1 LELVKRILFGTKIQK
16 NTIIGTSFIIL
27 LLKYDGFVRK
37 KYYICHQN
45 IIFTPTTKK
54 TMSALISVIPILLLI
69 VLMMGFKVSGYR
81 SAITTLIV
89 TILLSLF
96 AVPAMSIIPEKYA
109 DTSILGITLWS
120 IVEGLLKAC
129 FPIIL
134 IIICAIFS
142 YNILCETKEVETIK
156 AQFIQMTSDKGL
168 LVLLLT
174 WGLGG
179 VLEGMAGFGTAVA
192 IPAAILI
199 GLGFKPMFSAVIC
212 LVANTVAVGFGA
224 VGLPATTLANQ
235 VAASGVATPEEL
247 CEVATFIILQLSL
260 MFFITPFLILMMTDK
275 TKILKNICIALFVGT
290 CSIIVQFC
298 CAHWIGPETPA
309 ILGSVAAIFAML
321 IYNKLF
327 IHDENPADEVIVE
340 KKKLGIAKT
349 LKAWSVYGLIIF
361 FILISSKIVPP
372 VNDLLSN
379 TLVTK
384 FDIPVI
390 GNTFKFG
397 WLSNA
402 GLMIFLG
409 AVIGGMIQGM
419 SLSSLMNLLAKTTLN
434 LQKTIVTI
442 CCLVAIAMLMNN
454 TGMTNDIAKGLVLL
468 TGATFP
474 FFAPLIGSI
483 GTFVTGSATN
493 ANILFGKLQ
502 ATAASD
508 LGLVNQGTFFGVTG
522 NETNWLAAANCAG
535 SEGGKLLS
543 PQSIAI
549 ATAACNME
557 GQDGNIMRKTMPFAI
572 FWILMNGLIVFL
584 GLHVI

>member
-1 LELVKRILFGTKIQK
+1 MTAI
-16 NTIIGTSFIIL
+16 
-27 LLKYDGFVRK
+27 
-37 KYYICHQN
+37 
-45 IIFTPTTKK
+45 
-54 TMSALISVIPILLLI
+54 ISVIPILLLI

-81 SAITTLIV
+81 SAVVTLIV
-89 TILLSLF
+89 TVALALF
-96 AVPAMSIIPEKYA
+96 AVPSMGIMPEKFA
-109 DTSILGITLWS
+109 EASVFEVTLWS
-120 IVEGLLKAC
+120 VIEGLLKAC

-134 IIICAIFS
+134 IIIFAIFS
-142 YNILCETKEVETIK
+142 YNILCETKEIENIK
-156 AQFIQMTSDKGL
+156 TQFIQMTSDKGL

-199 GLGFKPMFSAVIC
+199 SLGFKPMFSAVIC

-235 VAASGVATPEEL
+235 VAASGVATPDEL

-260 MFFITPFLILMMTDK
+260 MFYITPFLILTMTDRK
-275 TKILKNICIALFVGT
+275 KILKNLGIALFVGT
-290 CSIIVQFC
+290 FSIVVQFC
-298 CAHWIGPETPA
+298 CAHFIGPETPA
-309 ILGSVAAIFAML
+309 ILGSVAAICAML

-327 IHDENPADEVIVE
+327 IASHSSPEGP
-340 KKKLGIAKT
+340 KMGMLKT

-372 VNDLLSN
+372 VNELLNQS
-379 TLVTK
+379 LVTK
-384 FDIPVI
+384 FDLPVI

-402 GLMIFLG
+402 GLMILLG
-409 AVIGGMIQGM
+409 AMIGGMIQG
-419 SLSSLMNLLAKTTLN
+419 LSFKKLMTMLAKTTVS
-434 LQKTIVTI
+434 LQKTVVTI
-442 CCLVAIAMLMNN
+442 CCLVAMAMLMNN
-454 TGMTNDIAKGLVLL
+454 TGMTNDIAKGLVSL
-468 TGATFP
+468 TGDAFP

-502 ATAASD
+502 ATVAHD
-508 LGLVNQGTFFGVTG
+508 LGLMNQGTFFGVSG
-522 NETNWLAAANCAG
+522 SETNWLAAANCAG

-557 GQDGNIMRKTMPFAI
+557 GKDGDIMRQTMPFAV
-572 FWILMNGLIVFL
+572 FWILMNGLMVFL

>member
-1 LELVKRILFGTKIQK
+1 MAAIV
-16 NTIIGTSFIIL
+16 
-27 LLKYDGFVRK
+27 
-37 KYYICHQN
+37 
-45 IIFTPTTKK
+45 
-54 TMSALISVIPILLLI
+54 SVIPIILLF
-69 VLMMGFKVSGYR
+69 VLMMGLKMSGWK
-81 SAITTLIV
+81 SALITLVV
-89 TILLSLF
+89 TILL
-96 AVPAMSIIPEKYA
+96 AVLVAPSMGIVPDKYVGSSIYAITFWSII
-109 DTSILGITLWS
+109 
-120 IVEGLLKAC
+120 EGVLKAC

-142 YNILCETKEVETIK
+142 YNILVETKESETIK
-156 AQFIQMTSDKGL
+156 TQFIPLTSDKGL

-174 WGLGG
+174 WGFGG

-235 VAASGVATPEEL
+235 VADGTASPEMH

-260 MFFITPFLILMMTDK
+260 MFFITPFLILMMTDR
-275 TKILKNICIALFVGT
+275 TKILKNISLALFVG
-290 CSIIVQFC
+290 CFSIIVQFC
-298 CAHWIGPETPA
+298 CAYFLGPETPA
-309 ILGSVAAIFAML
+309 ILGSVAAIIAML

-327 IHDENPADEVIVE
+327 IHDENPNDEVVVE
-340 KKKLGIAKT
+340 KKKFGMTKT

-372 VNDLLSN
+372 MNDLLKS

-384 FDIPVI
+384 FDMPVI
-390 GNTFKFG
+390 GNTFSFG

-409 AVIGGMIQGM
+409 AMIGGLIQG
-419 SLSSLMNLLAKTTLN
+419 LSVGKLMKMLAKTTIN
-434 LQKTIVTI
+434 LQKTAITI
-442 CCLVAIAMLMNN
+442 CCLVALAMLMNN
-454 TGMTNDIAKGLVLL
+454 TGMTLAIATGLVAV
-468 TGATFP
+468 TGAAYP

-483 GTFVTGSATN
+483 GTFVTGSATS

-502 ATAASD
+502 AAAGQ
-508 LGLVNQGTFFGVTG
+508 LGLVNDAQFFGVNG

-549 ATAACNME
+549 ATAACDME
-557 GQDGNIMRKTMPFAI
+557 GQDGDIMRKTLPFAI
-572 FWILMNGLIVFL
+572 FWILMNGIMVFL

>member
-1 LELVKRILFGTKIQK
+1 
-16 NTIIGTSFIIL
+16 
-27 LLKYDGFVRK
+27 
-37 KYYICHQN
+37 
-45 IIFTPTTKK
+45 
-54 TMSALISVIPILLLI
+54 MSALVSAIPIVLLI
-69 VLMMGFKVSGYR
+69 VLMMGFKVSGYK
-81 SAITTLIV
+81 SAIVTLIV
-89 TILLSLF
+89 TVVLALF
-96 AVPAMSIIPEKYA
+96 AAPALGIVPEKYA
-109 DTSILGITLWS
+109 QASIVGITLWS
-120 IVEGLLKAC
+120 VVEGLLKAC

-142 YNILCETKEVETIK
+142 YNILCETKEIETIK
-156 AQFIQMTSDKGL
+156 TQFIQMTSDKGL

-212 LVANTVAVGFGA
+212 LIANTVAVGFGA

-235 VAASGVATPEEL
+235 VAASGTATPEEL

-260 MFFITPFLILMMTDK
+260 MFFITPFLILMLTDK
-275 TKILKNICIALFVGT
+275 TKVIKNICIALFVGSF
-290 CSIIVQFC
+290 SIIVQFC
-298 CAHWIGPETPA
+298 CAHFIGPETPA
-309 ILGSVAAIFAML
+309 ILGSVAAIAAML

-327 IHDENPADEVIVE
+327 IHDESANDTVQIE
-340 KKKLGIAKT
+340 KKNFGLVKT

-372 VNDLLSN
+372 VNELLGS

-384 FDIPVI
+384 FDLPVI

-409 AVIGGMIQGM
+409 AVIGGLIQGM
-419 SLSSLMNLLAKTTLN
+419 SIGALLKLLAKTTLN
-434 LQKTIVTI
+434 LQKTVVTI
-442 CCLVAIAMLMNN
+442 CCLVAMAMLMNN
-454 TGMTNDIAKGLVLL
+454 VGMTNDIAKGLVML
-468 TGATFP
+468 TGVAFP

-502 ATAASD
+502 ATAATD
-508 LGLVNQGTFFGVTG
+508 LGLVNQGTFFGVSG
-522 NETNWLAAANCAG
+522 SETNWLAAANCAG

-549 ATAACNME
+549 ATAACDME
-557 GQDGNIMRKTMPFAI
+557 GQDGDIMRKTMPFAI
-572 FWILMNGLIVFL
+572 FWILMNGLMVFL

>member
-1 LELVKRILFGTKIQK
+1 
-16 NTIIGTSFIIL
+16 
-27 LLKYDGFVRK
+27 
-37 KYYICHQN
+37 
-45 IIFTPTTKK
+45 
-54 TMSALISVIPILLLI
+54 
-69 VLMMGFKVSGYR
+69 MMGFKVSGYK
-81 SAITTLIV
+81 SAIVTLIV
-89 TILLSLF
+89 TILLALF
-96 AVPAMSIIPEKYA
+96 AAPSLGIVPEKFA
-109 DTSILGITLWS
+109 DASIVGVSIWS
-120 IVEGLLKAC
+120 VVEGLLKAC

-142 YNILCETKEVETIK
+142 YNILCETKEIETIK
-156 AQFIQMTSDKGL
+156 TQFIQMTSDMGL

-235 VAASGVATPEEL
+235 VAAEGVASPEML
-247 CEVATFIILQLSL
+247 CEVATFIIVQLAL
-260 MFFITPFLILMMTDK
+260 MFYITPFLILMMTDRK
-275 TKILKNICIALFVGT
+275 KVVKNITLALFVGT
-290 CSIIVQFC
+290 FSILVQFC
-298 CAHWIGPETPA
+298 CAHFIGPETPA
-309 ILGSVAAIFAML
+309 ILGSVAAIIAML

-327 IHDENPADEVIVE
+327 IHDEDASDEVIVE
-340 KKKLGIAKT
+340 KKKFGTAKT

-361 FILISSKIVPP
+361 FILISSKIVPAI
-372 VNDLLSN
+372 NTALNS
-379 TLVTK
+379 TLVTQ
-384 FDIPVI
+384 FNLPVT

-409 AVIGGMIQGM
+409 AVIGGMIQG
-419 SLSSLMNLLAKTTLN
+419 LSFSKLMKLLCKTTIN
-434 LQKTIVTI
+434 LQKTAVTI
-442 CCLVAIAMLMNN
+442 CCLVAMAMLMNN
-454 TGMTNDIAKGLVLL
+454 TGMTNDIAKGLVAL
-468 TGATFP
+468 TGTFFP

-508 LGLVNQGTFFGVTG
+508 LGLVNQGTFFGVSG

-549 ATAACNME
+549 ATAACDME
-557 GQDGNIMRKTMPFAI
+557 GQDGEIMRKTMPFAI
-572 FWILMNGLIVFL
+572 FWILMNGLMVFL
-584 GLHVI
+584 GLHVF

>member
-1 LELVKRILFGTKIQK
+1 
-16 NTIIGTSFIIL
+16 
-27 LLKYDGFVRK
+27 
-37 KYYICHQN
+37 
-45 IIFTPTTKK
+45 
-54 TMSALISVIPILLLI
+54 MSALVSAIPILLLI
-69 VLMMGFKVSGYR
+69 VLMMGFKVSGYK
-81 SAITTLIV
+81 SAIVTLIV
-89 TILLSLF
+89 TVVLALF
-96 AVPAMSIIPEKYA
+96 AAPALGIVPEKYA
-109 DTSILGITLWS
+109 QASIVGITLWS
-120 IVEGLLKAC
+120 VVEGLLKAC

-142 YNILCETKEVETIK
+142 YNILCETKEIETIK
-156 AQFIQMTSDKGL
+156 TQFIQMTSDKGL

-212 LVANTVAVGFGA
+212 LIANTVAVGFGA

-235 VAASGVATPEEL
+235 VAASGTATPEEL

-260 MFFITPFLILMMTDK
+260 MFFITPFLILMLTDK
-275 TKILKNICIALFVGT
+275 TKVIKNLCIALFVGSF
-290 CSIIVQFC
+290 SIIVQFC
-298 CAHWIGPETPA
+298 CAHFIGPETPA
-309 ILGSVAAIFAML
+309 ILGSVAAIIAML

-327 IHDENPADEVIVE
+327 IHDESANDTVQIE
-340 KKKLGIAKT
+340 KQNFGLVKT

-372 VNDLLSN
+372 VNELLGS

-384 FDIPVI
+384 FELPVI

-409 AVIGGMIQGM
+409 AMIGGLIQGM
-419 SLSSLMNLLAKTTLN
+419 SIGALLKLLAKTTLN
-434 LQKTIVTI
+434 LQKTVVTI
-442 CCLVAIAMLMNN
+442 CCLVAMAMLMNN
-454 TGMTNDIAKGLVLL
+454 VGMTNDIAKGLVML
-468 TGATFP
+468 TGVAFP

-502 ATAASD
+502 ATAATD
-508 LGLVNQGTFFGVTG
+508 LGLVNQGTFFGVSG
-522 NETNWLAAANCAG
+522 SETNWLAAANCAG

-549 ATAACNME
+549 ATAACDME
-557 GQDGNIMRKTMPFAI
+557 GQDGDIMRKTMPFAI
-572 FWILMNGLIVFL
+572 FWILMNGLMVFL

>member
-1 LELVKRILFGTKIQK
+1 
-16 NTIIGTSFIIL
+16 
-27 LLKYDGFVRK
+27 
-37 KYYICHQN
+37 
-45 IIFTPTTKK
+45 
-54 TMSALISVIPILLLI
+54 MSALVSVIPILLLI

-81 SAITTLIV
+81 SAIITLIV
-89 TILLSLF
+89 TILLALF
-96 AVPAMSIIPEKYA
+96 AAPAMGIIPEKFA
-109 DTSILGITLWS
+109 NASIFGITIWS
-120 IVEGLLKAC
+120 VVEGLLKAC

-134 IIICAIFS
+134 IIICAIYS
-142 YNILCETKEVETIK
+142 YNILCETKEIETIK
-156 AQFIQMTSDKGL
+156 TQFIQMTSDKGL

-212 LVANTVAVGFGA
+212 LIANTVAVGFGA

-235 VAASGVATPEEL
+235 VAAEGVASPEML
-247 CEVATFIILQLSL
+247 CEVATFIIIQLAL
-260 MFFITPFLILMMTDK
+260 MFYITPFLILMMTDRK
-275 TKILKNICIALFVGT
+275 KIVKNISLALFVGT
-290 CSIIVQFC
+290 FSIIVQFC
-298 CAHWIGPETPA
+298 CAHFIGPETPA
-309 ILGSVAAIFAML
+309 ILGSVAAIIAML

-327 IHDENPADEVIVE
+327 IREEAAEDEVKVE
-340 KKKLGIAKT
+340 KKTFGMSKT

-361 FILISSKIVPP
+361 FILISSKIVPSI
-372 VNDLLSN
+372 NELLN
-379 TLVTK
+379 KTLVTQ
-384 FDIPVI
+384 FSLPVT
-390 GNTFKFG
+390 GNGFKFG

-409 AVIGGMIQGM
+409 ATIGGMVQGM
-419 SLSSLMNLLAKTTLN
+419 SFGKLMKLLAKTTIN
-434 LQKTIVTI
+434 LQKTAVTI
-442 CCLVAIAMLMNN
+442 CCLVAMAMLMNN
-454 TGMTNDIAKGLVLL
+454 TGMTNDIAKGLVAL
-468 TGATFP
+468 TGTFFP

-508 LGLVNQGTFFGVTG
+508 LGLVNNSTFFGVPG

-549 ATAACNME
+549 ATAACDME
-557 GQDGNIMRKTMPFAI
+557 GQDGDIMRKTMPFAI
-572 FWILMNGLIVFL
+572 FWILMNGLMVFL
-584 GLHVI
+584 GLHVF

>member
-1 LELVKRILFGTKIQK
+1 
-16 NTIIGTSFIIL
+16 
-27 LLKYDGFVRK
+27 
-37 KYYICHQN
+37 
-45 IIFTPTTKK
+45 
-54 TMSALISVIPILLLI
+54 MSALVSVIPILLLI
-69 VLMMGFKVSGYR
+69 VLMMGFKVSGYK
-81 SAITTLIV
+81 SAIVTLIV
-89 TILLSLF
+89 TILLALF
-96 AVPAMSIIPEKYA
+96 AAPSLGIVPEKFA
-109 DTSILGITLWS
+109 DASIVGVSIWS
-120 IVEGLLKAC
+120 VVEGLLKAC

-142 YNILCETKEVETIK
+142 YNILCETKEIETIK
-156 AQFIQMTSDKGL
+156 TQFIQMTSDKGL

-235 VAASGVATPEEL
+235 VAAEGVATPEML
-247 CEVATFIILQLSL
+247 CEVATFIIVQLAL
-260 MFFITPFLILMMTDK
+260 MFYITPFLILMMTDRK
-275 TKILKNICIALFVGT
+275 KVVKNITLALFVGT
-290 CSIIVQFC
+290 FSILVQFC
-298 CAHWIGPETPA
+298 CAHFIGPETPA
-309 ILGSVAAIFAML
+309 ILGSVAAIIAML

-327 IHDENPADEVIVE
+327 IHDEDASDEVIVE
-340 KKKLGIAKT
+340 KKKFGTAKT

-361 FILISSKIVPP
+361 FILISSKIVPAI
-372 VNDLLSN
+372 NTALNS
-379 TLVTK
+379 TLVTQ
-384 FDIPVI
+384 FNLPVT

-409 AVIGGMIQGM
+409 AVIGGMIQG
-419 SLSSLMNLLAKTTLN
+419 LSFSKLMKLLCKTTIN
-434 LQKTIVTI
+434 LQKTAVTI
-442 CCLVAIAMLMNN
+442 CCLVAMAMLMNN
-454 TGMTNDIAKGLVLL
+454 TGMTNDIAKGLVAL
-468 TGATFP
+468 TGTFFP

-502 ATAASD
+502 ATAARD
-508 LGLVNQGTFFGVTG
+508 LGLVNQGTFFGVSG

-549 ATAACNME
+549 ATAACDME
-557 GQDGNIMRKTMPFAI
+557 GQDGEIMRKTMPFAI
-572 FWILMNGLIVFL
+572 FWILMNGLMVFL
-584 GLHVI
+584 GLHVF

>member
-1 LELVKRILFGTKIQK
+1 MTAI
-16 NTIIGTSFIIL
+16 
-27 LLKYDGFVRK
+27 
-37 KYYICHQN
+37 
-45 IIFTPTTKK
+45 
-54 TMSALISVIPILLLI
+54 ISVIPILLLI

-81 SAITTLIV
+81 SAVVTLIV
-89 TILLSLF
+89 TVALALF
-96 AVPAMSIIPEKYA
+96 AVPSMGIMPEKFA
-109 DTSILGITLWS
+109 EASVFEVTLWS
-120 IVEGLLKAC
+120 VIEGLLKAC

-134 IIICAIFS
+134 IIIFAIFS
-142 YNILCETKEVETIK
+142 YNILCETKEIENIK
-156 AQFIQMTSDKGL
+156 TQFIQMTSDKGL

-199 GLGFKPMFSAVIC
+199 SLGFKPMFSAVIC

-235 VAASGVATPEEL
+235 VAASGVATPDEL

-260 MFFITPFLILMMTDK
+260 MFYITPFLILTMTDRK
-275 TKILKNICIALFVGT
+275 KILKNLGIALFVGT
-290 CSIIVQFC
+290 FSIVVQFC
-298 CAHWIGPETPA
+298 CAHFIGPETPA
-309 ILGSVAAIFAML
+309 ILGSVAAICAML

-327 IHDENPADEVIVE
+327 IASHSSPEGP
-340 KKKLGIAKT
+340 KMGMLKT

-372 VNDLLSN
+372 VNELLNQS
-379 TLVTK
+379 LVTK
-384 FDIPVI
+384 FDLPVI

-409 AVIGGMIQGM
+409 AMIGGMIQG
-419 SLSSLMNLLAKTTLN
+419 LSFKKLMTMLAKTTVS
-434 LQKTIVTI
+434 LQKTVVTI
-442 CCLVAIAMLMNN
+442 CCLVAMAMLMNN
-454 TGMTNDIAKGLVLL
+454 TGMTNDIAKGLVAL
-468 TGATFP
+468 TGSLFP

-508 LGLVNQGTFFGVTG
+508 LGLVNQGTFFGVSG
-522 NETNWLAAANCAG
+522 SETNWLAAANCAG

-557 GQDGNIMRKTMPFAI
+557 GKDGDIMRKTMPFAI
-572 FWILMNGLIVFL
+572 FWILMNGLMVFL

>member
-1 LELVKRILFGTKIQK
+1 
-16 NTIIGTSFIIL
+16 
-27 LLKYDGFVRK
+27 
-37 KYYICHQN
+37 
-45 IIFTPTTKK
+45 
-54 TMSALISVIPILLLI
+54 MSALVSAIPILLLI
-69 VLMMGFKVSGYR
+69 VLMMGFKVSGYK
-81 SAITTLIV
+81 SAIVTLIV
-89 TILLSLF
+89 TVVLALF
-96 AVPAMSIIPEKYA
+96 AAPALGIVPEKYA
-109 DTSILGITLWS
+109 QASIVGITLWS
-120 IVEGLLKAC
+120 VVEGLLKAC

-142 YNILCETKEVETIK
+142 YNILCETKEIETIK
-156 AQFIQMTSDKGL
+156 TQFIQMTSDKGL

-212 LVANTVAVGFGA
+212 LIANTVAVGFGA

-235 VAASGVATPEEL
+235 VAASGTATPEEL

-260 MFFITPFLILMMTDK
+260 MFFITPFLILMLTDK
-275 TKILKNICIALFVGT
+275 TKVVKNICIALFVGSF
-290 CSIIVQFC
+290 SIIVQFC
-298 CAHWIGPETPA
+298 CAHFIGPETPA
-309 ILGSVAAIFAML
+309 ILGSVAAIIAML

-327 IHDENPADEVIVE
+327 IHDESANDTVQIE
-340 KKKLGIAKT
+340 KKNFGLVKT

-372 VNDLLSN
+372 VNELLGS

-384 FDIPVI
+384 FELPVI

-409 AVIGGMIQGM
+409 AVIGGLIQGM
-419 SLSSLMNLLAKTTLN
+419 SIGALLKLLAKTTLN
-434 LQKTIVTI
+434 LQKTVVTI
-442 CCLVAIAMLMNN
+442 CCLVAMAMLMNN
-454 TGMTNDIAKGLVLL
+454 VGMTNDIAKGLVML
-468 TGATFP
+468 TGVAFP

-502 ATAASD
+502 ATAATD
-508 LGLVNQGTFFGVTG
+508 LGLVNQGTFFGVSG
-522 NETNWLAAANCAG
+522 SETNWLAAANCAG

-549 ATAACNME
+549 ATAACDME
-557 GQDGNIMRKTMPFAI
+557 GQDGDIMRKTMPFAI
-572 FWILMNGLIVFL
+572 FWILMNGLMVFL

>member
-1 LELVKRILFGTKIQK
+1 
-16 NTIIGTSFIIL
+16 
-27 LLKYDGFVRK
+27 
-37 KYYICHQN
+37 
-45 IIFTPTTKK
+45 
-54 TMSALISVIPILLLI
+54 MSALVSAIPILLLI
-69 VLMMGFKVSGYR
+69 VLMMGFKVSGYK
-81 SAITTLIV
+81 SAIVTLIV
-89 TILLSLF
+89 TVVLALF
-96 AVPAMSIIPEKYA
+96 AAPALGIVPEKYA
-109 DTSILGITLWS
+109 QASIVGITLWS
-120 IVEGLLKAC
+120 VVEGLLKAC

-142 YNILCETKEVETIK
+142 YNILCETKEIETIK
-156 AQFIQMTSDKGL
+156 TQFIQMTSDKGL

-212 LVANTVAVGFGA
+212 LIANTVAVGFGA

-235 VAASGVATPEEL
+235 VAASGTATPEEL

-260 MFFITPFLILMMTDK
+260 MFFITPFLILMLTDK
-275 TKILKNICIALFVGT
+275 TKVIKNLCIALFVGSF
-290 CSIIVQFC
+290 SIIVQFC
-298 CAHWIGPETPA
+298 CAHFIGPETPA
-309 ILGSVAAIFAML
+309 ILGSVAAIIAML

-327 IHDENPADEVIVE
+327 IHDESANDTVQIE
-340 KKKLGIAKT
+340 KQNFGLVKT

-372 VNDLLSN
+372 VNELLGS

-384 FDIPVI
+384 FELPVI

-409 AVIGGMIQGM
+409 AVIGGLIQGM
-419 SLSSLMNLLAKTTLN
+419 SIGALLKLLAKTTLN
-434 LQKTIVTI
+434 LQKTVVTI
-442 CCLVAIAMLMNN
+442 CCLVAMAMLMNN
-454 TGMTNDIAKGLVLL
+454 VGMTNDIAKGLVML
-468 TGATFP
+468 TGVAFP

-502 ATAASD
+502 ATAATD
-508 LGLVNQGTFFGVTG
+508 LGLVNQGTFFGVSG
-522 NETNWLAAANCAG
+522 SETNWLAAANCAG

-549 ATAACNME
+549 ATAACDME
-557 GQDGNIMRKTMPFAI
+557 GQDGDIMRKTMPFAI
-572 FWILMNGLIVFL
+572 FWILMNGLMVFL

>member
-1 LELVKRILFGTKIQK
+1 MTALV
-16 NTIIGTSFIIL
+16 
-27 LLKYDGFVRK
+27 
-37 KYYICHQN
+37 
-45 IIFTPTTKK
+45 
-54 TMSALISVIPILLLI
+54 SVIPIVLLI
-69 VLMMGFKVSGYR
+69 VLMMGFKVSGYK
-81 SAITTLIV
+81 SAIITLIV
-89 TILLSLF
+89 TVLIALF
-96 AVPAMSIIPEKYA
+96 ATPAMGIIPDKYA
-109 DTSILGITLWS
+109 DVSITGITLWS
-120 IVEGLLKAC
+120 IIEGFLKAC

-142 YNILCETKEVETIK
+142 YNILCETKEIETIK
-156 AQFIQMTSDKGL
+156 TQFIQMTSDKGL

-235 VAASGVATPEEL
+235 VAASGAATPAEL

-260 MFFITPFLILMMTDK
+260 MFFITPFLILMMTDRK
-275 TKILKNICIALFVGT
+275 KILKNLSIALFVGSF
-290 CSIIVQFC
+290 SIVVQFC
-298 CAHWIGPETPA
+298 CAHFIGPETPA
-309 ILGSVAAIFAML
+309 ILGSVAAIIAML

-327 IHDENPADEVIVE
+327 IKEAEGDGVKVE
-340 KKKLGIAKT
+340 KKKFGLMKT
-349 LKAWSVYGLIIF
+349 LKAWSVYALIIF

-372 VNDLLSN
+372 INELLNN

-384 FDIPVI
+384 FELPIT
-390 GNTFKFG
+390 GNAFKFG

-409 AVIGGMIQGM
+409 AIIGGLIQGM
-419 SLSSLMNLLAKTTLN
+419 SFGRLMRLLAKTTIN
-434 LQKTIVTI
+434 LQKTVVTI
-442 CCLVAIAMLMNN
+442 CCLVAMAMLMNN
-454 TGMTNDIAKGLVLL
+454 TGMTNDIAKGLVEL
-468 TGATFP
+468 TGAVFP

-508 LGLVNQGTFFGVTG
+508 LGLVNQSTFFGVSG

-549 ATAACNME
+549 ATAACDME
-557 GQDGNIMRKTMPFAI
+557 GQDGEIMRKTMPFAI
-572 FWILMNGLIVFL
+572 FWILMNGLMVFL
-584 GLHVI
+584 GLHVF

>member
-1 LELVKRILFGTKIQK
+1 MTALV
-16 NTIIGTSFIIL
+16 
-27 LLKYDGFVRK
+27 
-37 KYYICHQN
+37 
-45 IIFTPTTKK
+45 
-54 TMSALISVIPILLLI
+54 SVIPILLLI
-69 VLMMGFKVSGYR
+69 VLMMGFKVSGYK
-81 SAITTLIV
+81 SAIITLIV
-89 TILLSLF
+89 TILLALF
-96 AVPAMSIIPEKYA
+96 AVPAMGISIY
-109 DTSILGITLWS
+109 GITLWS
-120 IVEGLLKAC
+120 VVEGFLKAC

-142 YNILCETKEVETIK
+142 YNILCETKEIETIK
-156 AQFIQMTSDKGL
+156 TQFIQMTSDKGL

-275 TKILKNICIALFVGT
+275 TKILKNLTIALFVGT
-290 CSIIVQFC
+290 FSIIVQFC
-298 CAHWIGPETPA
+298 CAHFIGPETPA
-309 ILGSVAAIFAML
+309 ILGSVAAIIAML

-327 IHDENPADEVIVE
+327 IRDENPADEVVVE
-340 KKKLGIAKT
+340 KKKFGVAKT

-372 VNDLLSN
+372 INELLN
-379 TLVTK
+379 GTLVTK
-384 FDIPVI
+384 FDLPVI

-409 AVIGGMIQGM
+409 AVIGGLIQGM
-419 SLSSLMNLLAKTTLN
+419 SFGKLMKLLAKTTIN
-434 LQKTIVTI
+434 LQKTVVTI
-442 CCLVAIAMLMNN
+442 CCLVAMAMLMNN

-468 TGATFP
+468 TGAAFP

-508 LGLVNQGTFFGVTG
+508 LGLVNQGTFFGVSG
-522 NETNWLAAANCAG
+522 SETNWLAAANCAG

-549 ATAACNME
+549 ATAACDME
-557 GQDGNIMRKTMPFAI
+557 GQDGDIMRKTMPFAI
-572 FWILMNGLIVFL
+572 FWILMNGLMVFL

>member
-1 LELVKRILFGTKIQK
+1 
-16 NTIIGTSFIIL
+16 
-27 LLKYDGFVRK
+27 
-37 KYYICHQN
+37 
-45 IIFTPTTKK
+45 
-54 TMSALISVIPILLLI
+54 MSALVSAIPILLLI
-69 VLMMGFKVSGYR
+69 VLMMGFKVSGYK
-81 SAITTLIV
+81 SAIITLIV
-89 TILLSLF
+89 TVVLALF
-96 AVPAMSIIPEKYA
+96 AAPALGIVPEKYA
-109 DTSILGITLWS
+109 QASIVGITLWS
-120 IVEGLLKAC
+120 VVEGLLKAC

-142 YNILCETKEVETIK
+142 YNILCETKEIETIK
-156 AQFIQMTSDKGL
+156 TQFIQMTSDKGL

-212 LVANTVAVGFGA
+212 LIANTVAVGFGA

-235 VAASGVATPEEL
+235 VAASGTATPEEL

-260 MFFITPFLILMMTDK
+260 MFFITPFLILMLTDK
-275 TKILKNICIALFVGT
+275 TKVIKNICIALFVGSF
-290 CSIIVQFC
+290 SIIVQFC
-298 CAHWIGPETPA
+298 CAHFIGPETPA
-309 ILGSVAAIFAML
+309 ILGSVAAIAAML

-327 IHDENPADEVIVE
+327 IHDENPNDEVKVE
-340 KKKLGIAKT
+340 KQNFGLVKT

-372 VNDLLSN
+372 VNELLGS

-384 FDIPVI
+384 FELPVI

-409 AVIGGMIQGM
+409 AMIGGLIQGM
-419 SLSSLMNLLAKTTLN
+419 SIGALLKLLAKTTLN
-434 LQKTIVTI
+434 LQKTVVTI
-442 CCLVAIAMLMNN
+442 CCLVAMAMLMNN
-454 TGMTNDIAKGLVLL
+454 VGMTNDIAKGLVML
-468 TGATFP
+468 TGVAFP

-502 ATAASD
+502 ATAATD
-508 LGLVNQGTFFGVTG
+508 LGLVNQGTFFGVSG
-522 NETNWLAAANCAG
+522 SETNWLAAANCAG

-549 ATAACNME
+549 ATAACDME
-557 GQDGNIMRKTMPFAI
+557 GQDGDIMRKTMPFAI
-572 FWILMNGLIVFL
+572 FWILMNGLMVFL

>member
-1 LELVKRILFGTKIQK
+1 MT
-16 NTIIGTSFIIL
+16 
-27 LLKYDGFVRK
+27 
-37 KYYICHQN
+37 
-45 IIFTPTTKK
+45 
-54 TMSALISVIPILLLI
+54 ALISVIPILLLI
-69 VLMMGFKVSGYR
+69 VLMMGFKVSGYK
-81 SAITTLIV
+81 SAIVTLIV
-89 TILLSLF
+89 TILLALF
-96 AVPAMSIIPEKYA
+96 ATPAMGIIPEKMA
-109 DTSILGITLWS
+109 DVSIYGVTVWS

-142 YNILCETKEVETIK
+142 YNILCETKEIETIK
-156 AQFIQMTSDKGL
+156 TQFIQMTSDKGL

-235 VAASGVATPEEL
+235 VAASGTATPEEL
-247 CEVATFIILQLSL
+247 CEVATFIILQLAL
-260 MFFITPFLILMMTDK
+260 MFYITPFLILMMTDRK
-275 TKILKNICIALFVGT
+275 KIVKNITIALFVGT
-290 CSIIVQFC
+290 FSIIVQFC
-298 CAHWIGPETPA
+298 CAHFIGPETPA
-309 ILGSVAAIFAML
+309 ILGSVAAIIAML

-327 IHDENPADEVIVE
+327 IRDENPSDEIIM
-340 KKKLGIAKT
+340 KKKQFGVAKT

-372 VNDLLSN
+372 INELLNS
-379 TLVTK
+379 TLVTQ
-384 FDIPVI
+384 FEIPVLS
-390 GNTFKFG
+390 TPDAPQMFKFG

-409 AVIGGMIQGM
+409 AVIGGLIQGM
-419 SLSSLMNLLAKTTLN
+419 SIKKLLVLLGKTTIN
-434 LQKTIVTI
+434 LQKTVVTI
-442 CCLVAIAMLMNN
+442 CCLVAMAMLMNN
-454 TGMTNDIAKGLVLL
+454 TGMTNDIAKGLVAL
-468 TGATFP
+468 TGTFFP

-508 LGLVNQGTFFGVTG
+508 LGLVNQSTFFGVSG
-522 NETNWLAAANCAG
+522 SETNWLAAANCAG

-549 ATAACNME
+549 ATAACDME
-557 GQDGNIMRKTMPFAI
+557 GQDGDIMRKTMPFAI
-572 FWILMNGLIVFL
+572 FWILMNGLMVFL
-584 GLHVI
+584 GLHVF

>member
-1 LELVKRILFGTKIQK
+1 
-16 NTIIGTSFIIL
+16 
-27 LLKYDGFVRK
+27 
-37 KYYICHQN
+37 
-45 IIFTPTTKK
+45 
-54 TMSALISVIPILLLI
+54 MSALVSVIPIVLLI
-69 VLMMGFKVSGYR
+69 VLMMGFKVSGYK
-81 SAITTLIV
+81 SAMVTLVV
-89 TILLSLF
+89 TILLALF
-96 AVPAMSIIPEKYA
+96 AAPAMGIIPEKYTGA
-109 DTSILGITLWS
+109 SIFGITLWS
-120 IVEGLLKAC
+120 VIEGFLKAC

-142 YNILCETKEVETIK
+142 YNILCETKEIETIK
-156 AQFIQMTSDKGL
+156 TQSIQMTSDKGL

-212 LVANTVAVGFGA
+212 LIANTVAVGFGA

-235 VAASGVATPEEL
+235 VAAEGVASPEML
-247 CEVATFIILQLSL
+247 CEVATFIIIQLAL
-260 MFFITPFLILMMTDK
+260 MFYITPFLILMMTDRK
-275 TKILKNICIALFVGT
+275 KIVKNISLALFVGT
-290 CSIIVQFC
+290 FSIIVQFC
-298 CAHWIGPETPA
+298 CAHFIGPETPA
-309 ILGSVAAIFAML
+309 ILGSVAAIVAML

-327 IHDENPADEVIVE
+327 IRDESPADEVKVE
-340 KKKLGIAKT
+340 KKKFGLNKT

-361 FILISSKIVPP
+361 FILISSKIVPAI
-372 VNDLLSN
+372 N
-379 TLVTK
+379 TLLNSNLVTQ
-384 FDIPVI
+384 FDLPVI

-409 AVIGGMIQGM
+409 AVIGGLIQG
-419 SLSSLMNLLAKTTLN
+419 LSFGKLMKILAKTTIN
-434 LQKTIVTI
+434 LQKTVVTI
-442 CCLVAIAMLMNN
+442 CCLVAMAMLMNN
-454 TGMTNDIAKGLVLL
+454 TGMTNDIAKGLVAL
-468 TGATFP
+468 TGAAFP

-508 LGLVNQGTFFGVTG
+508 LGLVHQSTFFGVSG

-549 ATAACNME
+549 ATAACDME
-557 GQDGNIMRKTMPFAI
+557 GQDGDIMRKTMPFAI
-572 FWILMNGLIVFL
+572 FWILMNGLMVFL
-584 GLHVI
+584 GLHVF

>member
-1 LELVKRILFGTKIQK
+1 
-16 NTIIGTSFIIL
+16 
-27 LLKYDGFVRK
+27 
-37 KYYICHQN
+37 
-45 IIFTPTTKK
+45 
-54 TMSALISVIPILLLI
+54 MSALVSAIPILLLI
-69 VLMMGFKVSGYR
+69 VLMMGFKVSGYK
-81 SAITTLIV
+81 SAIVTLIV
-89 TILLSLF
+89 TVVLALF
-96 AVPAMSIIPEKYA
+96 AAPALGIVPEKYA
-109 DTSILGITLWS
+109 QASIVGITLWS
-120 IVEGLLKAC
+120 VVEGLLKAC

-142 YNILCETKEVETIK
+142 YNILCETKEIETIK
-156 AQFIQMTSDKGL
+156 TQFIQMTSDKGL

-212 LVANTVAVGFGA
+212 LIANTVAVGFGA

-235 VAASGVATPEEL
+235 VAASGTATPEEL

-260 MFFITPFLILMMTDK
+260 MFFITPFLILMLTDK
-275 TKILKNICIALFVGT
+275 TKVVKNICIALFVGSF
-290 CSIIVQFC
+290 SIIVQFC
-298 CAHWIGPETPA
+298 CAHFIGPETPA
-309 ILGSVAAIFAML
+309 ILGSVAAIAAML

-327 IHDENPADEVIVE
+327 IHDESANDTVQIE
-340 KKKLGIAKT
+340 KKNFGLVKT

-372 VNDLLSN
+372 VNELLGS

-384 FDIPVI
+384 FELPVI

-409 AVIGGMIQGM
+409 AVIGGLIQGM
-419 SLSSLMNLLAKTTLN
+419 SIGALLKLLAKTTLN
-434 LQKTIVTI
+434 LQKTVVTI
-442 CCLVAIAMLMNN
+442 CCLVAMAMLMNN
-454 TGMTNDIAKGLVLL
+454 VGMTNDIAKGLVML
-468 TGATFP
+468 TGVAFP

-502 ATAASD
+502 ATAATD
-508 LGLVNQGTFFGVTG
+508 LGLVNQGTFFGVSG
-522 NETNWLAAANCAG
+522 SETNWLAAANCAG
-535 SEGGKLLS
+535 AEGGKLVS
-543 PQSIAI
+543 PLSIAI
-549 ATAACNME
+549 ATAACDME
-557 GQDGNIMRKTMPFAI
+557 GQDGDIMRKTMPFAI
-572 FWILMNGLIVFL
+572 FWILMNGLMVFL

>member
-1 LELVKRILFGTKIQK
+1 
-16 NTIIGTSFIIL
+16 
-27 LLKYDGFVRK
+27 
-37 KYYICHQN
+37 
-45 IIFTPTTKK
+45 
-54 TMSALISVIPILLLI
+54 MSALVSAIPILLLI
-69 VLMMGFKVSGYR
+69 VLMMGFKVSGYK
-81 SAITTLIV
+81 SAIITLIV
-89 TILLSLF
+89 TVVLALF
-96 AVPAMSIIPEKYA
+96 AAPALGIVPEKYA
-109 DTSILGITLWS
+109 QASIVGITLWS
-120 IVEGLLKAC
+120 VVEGLLKAC

-142 YNILCETKEVETIK
+142 YNILCETKEIETIK
-156 AQFIQMTSDKGL
+156 TQFIQMTSDKGL

-212 LVANTVAVGFGA
+212 LIANTVAVGFGA

-235 VAASGVATPEEL
+235 VAASGTATPEEL

-260 MFFITPFLILMMTDK
+260 MFFITPFLILMLTDK
-275 TKILKNICIALFVGT
+275 TKVVKNICIALFVGSF
-290 CSIIVQFC
+290 SIIVQFC
-298 CAHWIGPETPA
+298 CAHFIGPETPA
-309 ILGSVAAIFAML
+309 ILGSVAAIAAML

-327 IHDENPADEVIVE
+327 IHDESANDTVQIE
-340 KKKLGIAKT
+340 KKNFGLVKT
-349 LKAWSVYGLIIF
+349 FKAWSVYGLIIF

-372 VNDLLSN
+372 VNELLGS

-384 FDIPVI
+384 FELPVI

-409 AVIGGMIQGM
+409 AVIGGLIQGM
-419 SLSSLMNLLAKTTLN
+419 SIGALLKLLAKTTLN
-434 LQKTIVTI
+434 LQKTVVTI
-442 CCLVAIAMLMNN
+442 CCLVAMAMLMNN
-454 TGMTNDIAKGLVLL
+454 VGMTNDIAKGLVML
-468 TGATFP
+468 TGVAFP

-502 ATAASD
+502 ATAATD
-508 LGLVNQGTFFGVTG
+508 LGLVNQGTFFGVSG
-522 NETNWLAAANCAG
+522 SETNWLAAANCAG

-549 ATAACNME
+549 ATAACDME
-557 GQDGNIMRKTMPFAI
+557 GQDGDIMRKTMPFAI
-572 FWILMNGLIVFL
+572 FWILMNGLMVFL

>member
-1 LELVKRILFGTKIQK
+1 
-16 NTIIGTSFIIL
+16 
-27 LLKYDGFVRK
+27 
-37 KYYICHQN
+37 
-45 IIFTPTTKK
+45 
-54 TMSALISVIPILLLI
+54 MSALVSAIPILLLI
-69 VLMMGFKVSGYR
+69 VLMMGFKVSGYK
-81 SAITTLIV
+81 SAIITLIV
-89 TILLSLF
+89 TVVLALF
-96 AVPAMSIIPEKYA
+96 AAPALGIVPEKYA
-109 DTSILGITLWS
+109 QASIVGITLWS
-120 IVEGLLKAC
+120 VVEGLLKAC

-142 YNILCETKEVETIK
+142 YNILCETKEIETIK
-156 AQFIQMTSDKGL
+156 TQFIQMTSDKGL

-212 LVANTVAVGFGA
+212 LIANTVAVGFGA

-235 VAASGVATPEEL
+235 VAASGTATPEEL

-260 MFFITPFLILMMTDK
+260 MFFITPFLILMLTDK
-275 TKILKNICIALFVGT
+275 TKVVKNICIALFVGSF
-290 CSIIVQFC
+290 SIIVQFC
-298 CAHWIGPETPA
+298 CAHFIGPETPA
-309 ILGSVAAIFAML
+309 ILGSVAAIIAML

-327 IHDENPADEVIVE
+327 IHDENPNDEVKVE
-340 KKKLGIAKT
+340 KQNFGLVKT

-372 VNDLLSN
+372 VNELLGS

-384 FDIPVI
+384 FELPVI

-409 AVIGGMIQGM
+409 AMIGGLIQGM
-419 SLSSLMNLLAKTTLN
+419 SIGALLKLLAKTTLN
-434 LQKTIVTI
+434 LQKTVVTI
-442 CCLVAIAMLMNN
+442 CCLVAMAMLMNN
-454 TGMTNDIAKGLVLL
+454 VGMTNDIAKGLVML
-468 TGATFP
+468 TGVAFP

-502 ATAASD
+502 ATAATD
-508 LGLVNQGTFFGVTG
+508 LGLVNQGTFFGVSG
-522 NETNWLAAANCAG
+522 SETNWLAAANCAG

-549 ATAACNME
+549 ATAACDME
-557 GQDGNIMRKTMPFAI
+557 GQDGDIMRKTMPFAI
-572 FWILMNGLIVFL
+572 FWILMNGLMVFL

>member
-1 LELVKRILFGTKIQK
+1 MTALV
-16 NTIIGTSFIIL
+16 
-27 LLKYDGFVRK
+27 
-37 KYYICHQN
+37 
-45 IIFTPTTKK
+45 
-54 TMSALISVIPILLLI
+54 SVIPILLLI
-69 VLMMGFKVSGYR
+69 VLMMGFKVSGYK
-81 SAITTLIV
+81 SAIVTLVV
-89 TILLSLF
+89 TIVLALF
-96 AVPAMSIIPEKYA
+96 AVPAMGILPEKFA
-109 DTSILGITLWS
+109 DSSIVGITVWS

-142 YNILCETKEVETIK
+142 YNILCETKEIETIK
-156 AQFIQMTSDKGL
+156 TQFIQMTSDRGL

-199 GLGFKPMFSAVIC
+199 SLGFKPMFSAVIC

-235 VAASGVATPEEL
+235 VAATGTATPEEL
-247 CEVATFIILQLSL
+247 CEVATFIILQLAL
-260 MFFITPFLILMMTDK
+260 MFYITPFLILMMTDRK
-275 TKILKNICIALFVGT
+275 KILKNLTVALFVGT
-290 CSIIVQFC
+290 FSIVVQFC
-298 CAHWIGPETPA
+298 CAHFIGPETPA
-309 ILGSVAAIFAML
+309 ILGSVAAICAML

-327 IHDENPADEVIVE
+327 IAGKAEVAMAKADGQTATTGVSAATSSGMVVVE
-340 KKKLGIAKT
+340 RKRFGVAKT

-372 VNDLLSN
+372 INELLGS

-384 FDIPVI
+384 FDLPVT
-390 GNTFKFG
+390 GNAFKFG

-409 AVIGGMIQGM
+409 AIIGGMVQG
-419 SLSSLMNLLAKTTLN
+419 LSFGKLMTLLAKTTLN
-434 LQKTIVTI
+434 LQKTVVTI
-442 CCLVAIAMLMNN
+442 CCLVAMAMLMNN

-468 TGATFP
+468 TGAAFP

-508 LGLVNQGTFFGVTG
+508 LGLVNQGTFFGVSG

-557 GQDGNIMRKTMPFAI
+557 GQDGDIMRKTMPFAI
-572 FWILMNGLIVFL
+572 FWILMNGLMVFL
-584 GLHVI
+584 GLHVF

>member
-1 LELVKRILFGTKIQK
+1 
-16 NTIIGTSFIIL
+16 
-27 LLKYDGFVRK
+27 
-37 KYYICHQN
+37 
-45 IIFTPTTKK
+45 
-54 TMSALISVIPILLLI
+54 MSALVSAIPILLLI
-69 VLMMGFKVSGYR
+69 VLMMGFKVSGYK
-81 SAITTLIV
+81 SAIVTLIV
-89 TILLSLF
+89 TVVLALF
-96 AVPAMSIIPEKYA
+96 AAPALGIVPEKYA
-109 DTSILGITLWS
+109 QASIVGITLWS
-120 IVEGLLKAC
+120 VVEGLLKAC

-142 YNILCETKEVETIK
+142 YNILCETKEIETIK
-156 AQFIQMTSDKGL
+156 TQFIQMTSDKGL

-212 LVANTVAVGFGA
+212 LIANTVAVGFGA

-235 VAASGVATPEEL
+235 VAASGTATPEEL

-260 MFFITPFLILMMTDK
+260 MFFITPFLILMLTDK
-275 TKILKNICIALFVGT
+275 TKVIKNICIALFVGSF
-290 CSIIVQFC
+290 SIIVQFC
-298 CAHWIGPETPA
+298 CAHFIGPETPA
-309 ILGSVAAIFAML
+309 ILGSVAAIAAML

-327 IHDENPADEVIVE
+327 IHDESANDTVQIE
-340 KKKLGIAKT
+340 KKNFGLVKT

-361 FILISSKIVPP
+361 FILISSKIVPT
-372 VNDLLSN
+372 VNELLGS

-384 FDIPVI
+384 FDLPVI

-409 AVIGGMIQGM
+409 AVIGG
-419 SLSSLMNLLAKTTLN
+419 LSIGALLKLLAKTTLN
-434 LQKTIVTI
+434 LQKTVVTI
-442 CCLVAIAMLMNN
+442 CCLVAMAMLMNN
-454 TGMTNDIAKGLVLL
+454 VGMTNDIAKGLVML
-468 TGATFP
+468 TGVAFP

-502 ATAASD
+502 ATAAAD
-508 LGLVNQGTFFGVTG
+508 LGLVNQGTFFGVSG
-522 NETNWLAAANCAG
+522 SETNWLAAANCAG

-549 ATAACNME
+549 ATAACDME
-557 GQDGNIMRKTMPFAI
+557 GQDGDIMRKTMPFAI
-572 FWILMNGLIVFL
+572 FWILMNGLMVFL

>member
-1 LELVKRILFGTKIQK
+1 MTAI
-16 NTIIGTSFIIL
+16 
-27 LLKYDGFVRK
+27 
-37 KYYICHQN
+37 
-45 IIFTPTTKK
+45 
-54 TMSALISVIPILLLI
+54 ISVIPILLLI

-81 SAITTLIV
+81 SAVVTLIV
-89 TILLSLF
+89 TVVLALF
-96 AVPAMSIIPEKYA
+96 AVPSMGIMPEKFA
-109 DTSILGITLWS
+109 EASVFEVTLWS
-120 IVEGLLKAC
+120 VIEGLLKAC

-134 IIICAIFS
+134 IIIFAIFS
-142 YNILCETKEVETIK
+142 YNILCETKEIENIK
-156 AQFIQMTSDKGL
+156 TQFIQMTSDKGL

-199 GLGFKPMFSAVIC
+199 SLGFKPMFSAVIC

-235 VAASGVATPEEL
+235 VAASGVATPDEL

-260 MFFITPFLILMMTDK
+260 MFYITPFLILMMTDRK
-275 TKILKNICIALFVGT
+275 KILKNLGIALFVGT
-290 CSIIVQFC
+290 FSIVVQFC
-298 CAHWIGPETPA
+298 CAHFIGPETPA
-309 ILGSVAAIFAML
+309 ILGSVAAICAML

-327 IHDENPADEVIVE
+327 IASHSSPEGP
-340 KKKLGIAKT
+340 KMGMLKT

-372 VNDLLSN
+372 VNELLNQS
-379 TLVTK
+379 LVTK
-384 FDIPVI
+384 FDLPVI

-409 AVIGGMIQGM
+409 AMIGGMIQG
-419 SLSSLMNLLAKTTLN
+419 LSFKKLMTMLAKTTVS
-434 LQKTIVTI
+434 LQKTVVTI
-442 CCLVAIAMLMNN
+442 CCLVAMAMLMNN
-454 TGMTNDIAKGLVLL
+454 TGMTNDIAKGLVSL
-468 TGATFP
+468 TGDAFP

-502 ATAASD
+502 ATVAHD
-508 LGLVNQGTFFGVTG
+508 LGLMNQGTFFGVSG
-522 NETNWLAAANCAG
+522 SETNWLAAANCAG

-557 GQDGNIMRKTMPFAI
+557 GKDGDIMRQTMPFAV
-572 FWILMNGLIVFL
+572 FWILMNGLMVFL

>member
-1 LELVKRILFGTKIQK
+1 
-16 NTIIGTSFIIL
+16 
-27 LLKYDGFVRK
+27 
-37 KYYICHQN
+37 
-45 IIFTPTTKK
+45 
-54 TMSALISVIPILLLI
+54 MSALVSAIPILLLI
-69 VLMMGFKVSGYR
+69 VLMMGFKVSGYK
-81 SAITTLIV
+81 SAIITLIV
-89 TILLSLF
+89 TVVLALF
-96 AVPAMSIIPEKYA
+96 AAPTLGIVPEKYA
-109 DTSILGITLWS
+109 QASIVGITLWS
-120 IVEGLLKAC
+120 VVEGLLKAC

-142 YNILCETKEVETIK
+142 YNILCETKEIETIK
-156 AQFIQMTSDKGL
+156 TQFIQMTSDKGL

-212 LVANTVAVGFGA
+212 LIANTVAVGFGA

-235 VAASGVATPEEL
+235 VAASGTATPEEL

-260 MFFITPFLILMMTDK
+260 MFFITPFLILMLTDK
-275 TKILKNICIALFVGT
+275 TKVIKNICIALFVGSF
-290 CSIIVQFC
+290 SIIVQFC
-298 CAHWIGPETPA
+298 CAHFIGPETPA
-309 ILGSVAAIFAML
+309 ILGSVAAIIAML

-327 IHDENPADEVIVE
+327 IHDESANDTVQIE
-340 KKKLGIAKT
+340 KQNFGLVKT

-372 VNDLLSN
+372 VNELLGS

-384 FDIPVI
+384 FELPVI

-409 AVIGGMIQGM
+409 AMIGGLIQGM
-419 SLSSLMNLLAKTTLN
+419 SIGALLKLLAKTTLN
-434 LQKTIVTI
+434 LQKTVVTI
-442 CCLVAIAMLMNN
+442 CCLVAMAMLMNN
-454 TGMTNDIAKGLVLL
+454 VGMTNDIAKGLVML
-468 TGATFP
+468 TGVAFP

-502 ATAASD
+502 ATAATD
-508 LGLVNQGTFFGVTG
+508 LGLVNQGTFFGVSG
-522 NETNWLAAANCAG
+522 SETNWLAAANCAG

-549 ATAACNME
+549 ATAACDME
-557 GQDGNIMRKTMPFAI
+557 GQDGDIMRKTMPFAI
-572 FWILMNGLIVFL
+572 FWILMNGLMVFL
-584 GLHVI
+584 GLQVI

>member
-1 LELVKRILFGTKIQK
+1 
-16 NTIIGTSFIIL
+16 
-27 LLKYDGFVRK
+27 
-37 KYYICHQN
+37 
-45 IIFTPTTKK
+45 
-54 TMSALISVIPILLLI
+54 MSALVSVIPILLLI

-81 SAITTLIV
+81 SAIITLIV
-89 TILLSLF
+89 TILLALF
-96 AVPAMSIIPEKYA
+96 AAPAMGIIPEKFA
-109 DTSILGITLWS
+109 NASIFGITIWS
-120 IVEGLLKAC
+120 VVEGLLKAC

-134 IIICAIFS
+134 IIICAIYS
-142 YNILCETKEVETIK
+142 YNILCETKEIETIK
-156 AQFIQMTSDKGL
+156 TQFIQMTSDKGL

-212 LVANTVAVGFGA
+212 LIANTVAVGFGA

-235 VAASGVATPEEL
+235 VAAEGVASPEML
-247 CEVATFIILQLSL
+247 CEVATFIIIQLAL
-260 MFFITPFLILMMTDK
+260 MFYITPFLILMMTDRK
-275 TKILKNICIALFVGT
+275 KIVKNISLALFVGT
-290 CSIIVQFC
+290 FSIIVQFC
-298 CAHWIGPETPA
+298 CAHFIGPETPA
-309 ILGSVAAIFAML
+309 ILGSVAAIIAML

-327 IHDENPADEVIVE
+327 IREEAAADEVKVE
-340 KKKLGIAKT
+340 KKTFGMSKT

-361 FILISSKIVPP
+361 FILISSKIVPSI
-372 VNDLLSN
+372 NELLN
-379 TLVTK
+379 KTLVTQ
-384 FDIPVI
+384 FSLPVT
-390 GNTFKFG
+390 GNGFKFG

-409 AVIGGMIQGM
+409 ATIGGMVQGM
-419 SLSSLMNLLAKTTLN
+419 SFGKLMKLLAKTTIN
-434 LQKTIVTI
+434 LQKTAVTI
-442 CCLVAIAMLMNN
+442 CCLVAMAMLMNN
-454 TGMTNDIAKGLVLL
+454 TGMTNDIAKGLVAL
-468 TGATFP
+468 TGSFFP

-508 LGLVNQGTFFGVTG
+508 LGLVNQSTFFGVPG

-549 ATAACNME
+549 ATAACDME
-557 GQDGNIMRKTMPFAI
+557 GQDGDIMRKTMPFAI
-572 FWILMNGLIVFL
+572 FWILMNGLMVFL
-584 GLHVI
+584 GLHVF

>member
-1 LELVKRILFGTKIQK
+1 
-16 NTIIGTSFIIL
+16 
-27 LLKYDGFVRK
+27 
-37 KYYICHQN
+37 
-45 IIFTPTTKK
+45 
-54 TMSALISVIPILLLI
+54 MSALVSVIPILLLI
-69 VLMMGFKVSGYR
+69 VLMMGFKVSGYK
-81 SAITTLIV
+81 SAIVTLIV
-89 TILLSLF
+89 TILLALF
-96 AVPAMSIIPEKYA
+96 AAPSLGIVPEKFA
-109 DTSILGITLWS
+109 DASIVGVSIWS
-120 IVEGLLKAC
+120 VVEGLLKAC

-142 YNILCETKEVETIK
+142 YNILCETKEIETIK
-156 AQFIQMTSDKGL
+156 TQFSQMTSDKGL

-235 VAASGVATPEEL
+235 VAAEGVASPEML
-247 CEVATFIILQLSL
+247 CEVATFIIVQLAL
-260 MFFITPFLILMMTDK
+260 MFYITPFLILMMTDRK
-275 TKILKNICIALFVGT
+275 KVVKNITLALFVGT
-290 CSIIVQFC
+290 FSILVQFC
-298 CAHWIGPETPA
+298 CAHFIGPETPA
-309 ILGSVAAIFAML
+309 ILGSVAAIIAML

-327 IHDENPADEVIVE
+327 IHDEDVSDEVIVE
-340 KKKLGIAKT
+340 KKKFGTAKT

-361 FILISSKIVPP
+361 FILISSKIVPAI
-372 VNDLLSN
+372 NTALNS
-379 TLVTK
+379 TLVTQ
-384 FDIPVI
+384 FNLPVT

-409 AVIGGMIQGM
+409 AVIGGMIQG
-419 SLSSLMNLLAKTTLN
+419 LSFSKLMKLLCKTTIN
-434 LQKTIVTI
+434 LQKTAVTI
-442 CCLVAIAMLMNN
+442 CCLVAMAMLMNN
-454 TGMTNDIAKGLVLL
+454 TGMTNDIAKGLVAL
-468 TGATFP
+468 TGTFFP

-508 LGLVNQGTFFGVTG
+508 LGLVNQGTFFGVSG

-549 ATAACNME
+549 ATAACDME
-557 GQDGNIMRKTMPFAI
+557 GQDGEIMRKTMPFAI
-572 FWILMNGLIVFL
+572 FWILMNGLMVFL
-584 GLHVI
+584 GLHVF

>member
-1 LELVKRILFGTKIQK
+1 MT
-16 NTIIGTSFIIL
+16 
-27 LLKYDGFVRK
+27 
-37 KYYICHQN
+37 
-45 IIFTPTTKK
+45 
-54 TMSALISVIPILLLI
+54 ALISVIPIVLLI

-81 SAITTLIV
+81 SAIVTLVV
-89 TILLSLF
+89 TILLALF
-96 AVPAMSIIPEKYA
+96 AVPNMGIVPEKFA
-109 DTSILGITLWS
+109 ETSIYGITLWS
-120 IVEGLLKAC
+120 VVEGFLKAC

-142 YNILCETKEVETIK
+142 YNILCETKEIETIK
-156 AQFIQMTSDKGL
+156 TQFIQMTSDKGL

-235 VAASGVATPEEL
+235 VAASGTATPEEL

-275 TKILKNICIALFVGT
+275 TKIIKNLTIALFVGT
-290 CSIIVQFC
+290 CSIVVQFC
-298 CAHWIGPETPA
+298 CAHFIGPETPA
-309 ILGSVAAIFAML
+309 ILGSVAAIAAML
-321 IYNKLF
+321 LYNKLF
-327 IHDENPADEVIVE
+327 LRHEAEKDTVHIEN
-340 KKKLGIAKT
+340 
-349 LKAWSVYGLIIF
+349 
-361 FILISSKIVPP
+361 ILISSKIVPP
-372 VNDLLSN
+372 VNEFLNS

-409 AVIGGMIQGM
+409 AVIGGLIQGM
-419 SLSSLMNLLAKTTLN
+419 SFGKLMKLLAKTTLN
-434 LQKTIVTI
+434 LQKTVVTI
-442 CCLVAIAMLMNN
+442 CCLVAMAMLMNN

-468 TGATFP
+468 TGAAFP

-522 NETNWLAAANCAG
+522 SETNWLAAANCAG

-549 ATAACNME
+549 ATAACDME
-557 GQDGNIMRKTMPFAI
+557 GQDGDIMRKTMPFAI
-572 FWILMNGLIVFL
+572 FWILMNGLMVFL

>member
-1 LELVKRILFGTKIQK
+1 MT
-16 NTIIGTSFIIL
+16 
-27 LLKYDGFVRK
+27 
-37 KYYICHQN
+37 
-45 IIFTPTTKK
+45 
-54 TMSALISVIPILLLI
+54 ALISVIPILLLI
-69 VLMMGFKVSGYR
+69 VLMMGFKVSGYK
-81 SAITTLIV
+81 SAIITLAV
-89 TILLSLF
+89 TILLALF
-96 AVPAMSIIPEKYA
+96 AVPAMGIVPEKYA
-109 DTSILGITLWS
+109 EVSIYGITLWS
-120 IVEGLLKAC
+120 VVEGLLKAC

-134 IIICAIFS
+134 IIIFAIFS
-142 YNILCETKEVETIK
+142 YNILCETKEIETIK
-156 AQFIQMTSDKGL
+156 TQFIQMTSDKGL

-199 GLGFKPMFSAVIC
+199 SLGFKPMFSAVIC

-260 MFFITPFLILMMTDK
+260 MFFITPFIILTMTDRK
-275 TKILKNICIALFVGT
+275 KILKNLCIALFVGSF
-290 CSIIVQFC
+290 SIVVQFC
-298 CAHWIGPETPA
+298 CAYFIGPETPA
-309 ILGSVAAIFAML
+309 ILGSVAAIIAML
-321 IYNKLF
+321 IYDKLF
-327 IHDENPADEVIVE
+327 LRKKENPNAVVVE
-340 KKKLGIAKT
+340 KKTFGMAKT

-372 VNDLLSN
+372 VNELLGT
-379 TLVTK
+379 TLVTQ
-384 FDIPVI
+384 FELPVI

-409 AVIGGMIQGM
+409 AVIGGLIQG
-419 SLSSLMNLLAKTTLN
+419 LSFGQLMKMLGKTTLN
-434 LQKTIVTI
+434 LQKTVVTI
-442 CCLVAIAMLMNN
+442 CCLVAMAMLMNN

-468 TGATFP
+468 TGASFP

-508 LGLVNQGTFFGVTG
+508 LGLVNQGTFFGVSG

-549 ATAACNME
+549 ATAACDME
-557 GQDGNIMRKTMPFAI
+557 GQDGDIMRKTMPFAI
-572 FWILMNGLIVFL
+572 FWILMNGLMVFL
-584 GLHVI
+584 GLHVF

>member
-1 LELVKRILFGTKIQK
+1 MT
-16 NTIIGTSFIIL
+16 
-27 LLKYDGFVRK
+27 
-37 KYYICHQN
+37 
-45 IIFTPTTKK
+45 
-54 TMSALISVIPILLLI
+54 ALISVIPILLLI
-69 VLMMGFKVSGYR
+69 VLMMGFKVSGYK
-81 SAITTLIV
+81 SAIITLAV
-89 TILLSLF
+89 TILLALF
-96 AVPAMSIIPEKYA
+96 AVPAMGIVPEKYA
-109 DTSILGITLWS
+109 EVSIYGITLWS
-120 IVEGLLKAC
+120 VVEGLLKAC

-134 IIICAIFS
+134 IIIFAIFS
-142 YNILCETKEVETIK
+142 YNILCETKEIETIK
-156 AQFIQMTSDKGL
+156 TQFIQMTSDKGL

-199 GLGFKPMFSAVIC
+199 SLGFKPMFSAVIC

-260 MFFITPFLILMMTDK
+260 MFFITPFIILTMTDRK
-275 TKILKNICIALFVGT
+275 KILKNLCIALFVGSF
-290 CSIIVQFC
+290 SIVVQFC
-298 CAHWIGPETPA
+298 CAYFIGPETPA
-309 ILGSVAAIFAML
+309 ILGSVAAIIAML
-321 IYNKLF
+321 IYDKLF
-327 IHDENPADEVIVE
+327 LRKKENPNAVVVE
-340 KKKLGIAKT
+340 KKTFGMAKT

-372 VNDLLSN
+372 VNELLGT
-379 TLVTK
+379 TLVTQCEL
-384 FDIPVI
+384 PVI

-409 AVIGGMIQGM
+409 AVIGGLIQG
-419 SLSSLMNLLAKTTLN
+419 LSFGQLMKMLGKTTLN
-434 LQKTIVTI
+434 LQKTVVTI
-442 CCLVAIAMLMNN
+442 CCLVAMAMLMNN

-468 TGATFP
+468 TGASFP

-508 LGLVNQGTFFGVTG
+508 LGLVNQGTFFGVSG

-549 ATAACNME
+549 ATAACDME
-557 GQDGNIMRKTMPFAI
+557 GQDGDIMRKTMPFAI
-572 FWILMNGLIVFL
+572 FWILMNGLMVFL
-584 GLHVI
+584 GLHVF

>member
-1 LELVKRILFGTKIQK
+1 
-16 NTIIGTSFIIL
+16 
-27 LLKYDGFVRK
+27 
-37 KYYICHQN
+37 
-45 IIFTPTTKK
+45 
-54 TMSALISVIPILLLI
+54 MSAFVSVIPIVLLI
-69 VLMMGFKVSGYR
+69 VLMMGFKVSGFK
-81 SAITTLIV
+81 SAIGTLVV
-89 TILLSLF
+89 TILLALF
-96 AVPAMSIIPEKYA
+96 AAPALGIVPAKYA
-109 DTSILGITLWS
+109 NASIWLITLWS
-120 IVEGLLKAC
+120 VVEGLLKAC

-142 YNILCETKEVETIK
+142 YNILCETKEIETIK
-156 AQFIQMTSDKGL
+156 TQFIQMTSDKGL

-199 GLGFKPMFSAVIC
+199 SLGFKPMFSAVIC
-212 LVANTVAVGFGA
+212 LIANTVAVGFGA

-235 VAASGVATPEEL
+235 VVEGGASPEQL

-260 MFFITPFLILMMTDK
+260 MFYVTPFLILMMTDRK
-275 TKILKNICIALFVGT
+275 KIVKNITIALFVGT
-290 CSIIVQFC
+290 CSILVQFC
-298 CAHWIGPETPA
+298 CAHFIGPETPA
-309 ILGSVAAIFAML
+309 ILGSVAAIIAML

-327 IHDENPADEVIVE
+327 IRNENLTDGVVVE
-340 KKKLGIAKT
+340 KKNFGLSKT

-372 VNDLLSN
+372 VNDLLNS

-384 FDIPVI
+384 FDLPVLSVE
-390 GNTFKFG
+390 GAPKPFSFA
-397 WLSNA
+397 WLANP

-409 AVIGGMIQGM
+409 ALIGGLIQG
-419 SLSSLMNLLAKTTLN
+419 LSFGKLMKLLGKTTIN
-434 LQKTIVTI
+434 LQKTTVTI
-442 CCLVAIAMLMNN
+442 CCLVAMAMLMNN
-454 TGMTNDIAKGLVLL
+454 AGMTNDIAKGLVLL
-468 TGATFP
+468 TGSAFP

-502 ATAASD
+502 ATAAAD
-508 LGLVNQGTFFGVTG
+508 LNIVGQGTFFGVSGDKTF
-522 NETNWLAAANCAG
+522 WLAAANCAG

-549 ATAACNME
+549 ATAACDME
-557 GQDGNIMRKTMPFAI
+557 GQDGDIMRKTMPFAI
-572 FWILMNGLIVFL
+572 FWILMNGLMVFL
-584 GLHVI
+584 GLHVFC

>member
-1 LELVKRILFGTKIQK
+1 
-16 NTIIGTSFIIL
+16 
-27 LLKYDGFVRK
+27 
-37 KYYICHQN
+37 
-45 IIFTPTTKK
+45 
-54 TMSALISVIPILLLI
+54 MAALISVIPIALLFI
-69 VLMMGFKVSGYR
+69 LMMGLKMSGWK
-81 SAITTLIV
+81 SALITLVV
-89 TILLSLF
+89 TILLALF
-96 AVPAMSIIPEKYA
+96 AAPALDIMPGKYA
-109 DTSILGITLWS
+109 DASIYSITLWS
-120 IVEGLLKAC
+120 VVEGFLKAC

-142 YNILCETKEVETIK
+142 YNILVETKEIETIK
-156 AQFIQMTSDKGL
+156 TQFIQLTSDKGL

-174 WGLGG
+174 WGFGG

-235 VAASGVATPEEL
+235 VADGTASPEML

-260 MFFITPFLILMMTDK
+260 MFFITPFLILMMTDR
-275 TKILKNICIALFVGT
+275 TKIMKNLTLALFVG
-290 CSIIVQFC
+290 CFSIIVQFC
-298 CAHWIGPETPA
+298 CAFFLGPETPA
-309 ILGSVAAIFAML
+309 ILGSFGTV
-321 IYNKLF
+321 
-327 IHDENPADEVIVE
+327 
-340 KKKLGIAKT
+340 KT

-372 VNDLLSN
+372 VNELLKS

-384 FDIPVI
+384 FDMPVI
-390 GNTFKFG
+390 GNTFSFG

-409 AVIGGMIQGM
+409 AVIGGLIQG
-419 SLSSLMNLLAKTTLN
+419 LSFGKLMKMLGKTAYG
-434 LQKTIVTI
+434 LQKTALTI
-442 CCLVAIAMLMNN
+442 CCLVALAMLMNN
-454 TGMTNDIAKGLVLL
+454 TGMTLAIATGLVAI
-468 TGATFP
+468 TGSAYP

-483 GTFVTGSATN
+483 GTFVTGSATS

-502 ATAASD
+502 AAAAGQLD
-508 LGLVNQGTFFGVTG
+508 LVHNANFFGVSG

-549 ATAACNME
+549 ATAACDME
-557 GQDGNIMRKTMPFAI
+557 GHDGDIMRKTMLFAI
-572 FWILMNGLIVFL
+572 FWILMNGLMVFL